1 MITLND
7 VELYLQDFSDIWF
20 TNCDARYRPLKGAR
34 ATGKTYNFVG
44 LEAIFKILS
53 DERRNIMMV
62 RQHDKDNSNSNFTI
76 IKSIVNKLGIKHLFK
91 FTKSPLQIER
101 KDTGQVILFAGMN
114 DVENITSTSVVTG
127 YWTDI
132 YFEEASQ
139 LESYEDF
146 RVVDGSLRLPNTPD
160 TDGLFCQITFC
171 FNAWDVGHWLYDIF
185 FKGNLEDDIQE
196 LENNRYQFKYIPDF
210 NLGNGYG
217 LALHISSYRCNT
229 YRRPEKD
236 ESMQI
241 LKEKAYDIYKVEGL
255 GCWGHIGDATYPY
268 FNDKLII
275 SHAEAMRYNYT
286 RYHIGIDIGGT
297 NGESKV
303 LKENFRSAMTMELTG
318 LTTDSRT
325 LVSLNEF
332 FYSNEGKTIHKDG
345 PEIAEDMIKCICDW
359 IKLYGEHPQL
369 MKGTIICYVESAD
382 PGDFQGLLR
391 VKAQQYG
398 IMNIRFVNS
407 TKNKI
412 QSRVDFDNLLQAF
425 GEHLFTDQCRNLIRE
440 IRSAKKDEEG
450 HCRGDENDH
459 AINGSEYSWIPMLP
473 YIKRYKDFKEH

>member
-7 VELYLQDFSDIWF
+7 EQLTLADFSDIWF
-20 TNCDARYRPLKGAR
+20 TNCDARYRALKGAR
-34 ATGKTYNFVG
+34 MTGKTYNFVG
-44 LEAIFKILS
+44 LETIFKILS
-53 DERRNIMMV
+53 DERRNIMMI

-76 IKSIVNKLGIKHLFK
+76 IKSLCNKLGIKHLFK

-101 KDTGQVILFAGMN
+101 KDTGQVILFSGMN

-139 LESYEDF
+139 LESYDDF
-146 RVVDGSLRLPNTPD
+146 RVVDGSLRLDNTVD
-160 TDGLFCQITFC
+160 ADGLNCQITFL
-171 FNAWDVGHWLYDIF
+171 FNAWDVGHWLYDKF
-185 FKGNLEDDIQE
+185 FKGNLEDDVE
-196 LENNRYQFKYIPDF
+196 VLENERYQFKYIPDF

-217 LALHISSYRCNT
+217 LALHISSFRCNT

-236 ESMQI
+236 ESMLI
-241 LKEKAYDIYKVEGL
+241 LKQNAYDIYKVEGL

-275 SHAEAMRYNYT
+275 PHGQAMNFQYSRFY
-286 RYHIGIDIGGT
+286 IGIDIGGT

-303 LKENFRSAMTMELTG
+303 LKENYRSAMTMELTG
-318 LTTDSRT
+318 LTADNST
-325 LVSLNEF
+325 LVSINEY
-332 FYSNEGKTIHKDG
+332 FYTNEGKNIHKDG
-345 PEIAEDMIKCICDW
+345 PEIADDMIKTLIQWRDMYPFMRNNM
-359 IKLYGEHPQL
+359 IV
-369 MKGTIICYVESAD
+369 CYVESAD

-398 IMNIRFVNS
+398 LINIRFVNS

-412 QSRVDFDNLLQAF
+412 QSRVDFDNLLMAF
-425 GEHLFTDQCRNLIRE
+425 SEHLFTDLCYNLIRE
-440 IRSAKKDEEG
+440 IKASKKDEEG
-450 HCRGDENDH
+450 HCRADGNDH
-459 AINGSEYSWIPMLP
+459 ALNGSEYSWIPMLP
-473 YIKRYKDFKEH
+473 YIKRYKEFKER

>member
-7 VELYLQDFSDIWF
+7 IDLYLPDFSDVWF
-20 TNCDARYRPLKGAR
+20 TNCDARYRALKGAR
-34 ATGKTYNFVG
+34 ETGKTYNFIG
-44 LEAIFKILS
+44 LEVIFKILS
-53 DERRNIMMV
+53 DERRNVMMV
-62 RQHDKDNSNSNFTI
+62 RQHDKDNSNSNYTI
-76 IKSIVNKLGIKHLFK
+76 IKSIVNRLGIKHLFK

-101 KDTGQVILFAGMN
+101 IDTGQVILFSGMN

-146 RVVDGSLRLPNTPD
+146 RVVDGSLRLPNLPD
-160 TDGLFCQITFC
+160 ADDLFCQITFC
-171 FNAWDVGHWLYDIF
+171 FNAWDIGHWLYDVF
-185 FKGNLEDDIQE
+185 FKDYLADNISE

-210 NLGNGYG
+210 NLGYGYG
-217 LALHISSYRCNT
+217 LALHISSFRCNK

-236 ESMQI
+236 ESMLI

-255 GCWGHIGDATYPY
+255 GCWGHVGDATYPY

-275 SHAEAMRYNYT
+275 PQSDAIRYNYS

-297 NGESKV
+297 NGENKV
-303 LKENFRSAMTMELTG
+303 LKENYRSAMTMELTG
-318 LTTDSRT
+318 LTTDSK
-325 LVSLNEF
+325 LISINEF

-345 PEIAEDMIKCICDW
+345 PEIADDMIKTIAEW
-359 IKLYGEHPQL
+359 IRLYSTHPQL

-425 GEHLFTDQCRNLIRE
+425 GEHLFTEQCKNLIRE
-440 IRSAKKDEEG
+440 VRAAKKDEEG
-450 HCRGDENDH
+450 HCRADENDH

-473 YIKRYKDFKEH
+473 YIKRYKEFKEH

>member
-1 MITLND
+1 MTVLND
-7 VELYLQDFSDIWF
+7 VDLTLADFRDIWF
-20 TNCDARYRPLKGAR
+20 TECDARYRALKGAR

-53 DERRNIMMV
+53 DTRRNIMMV
-62 RQHDKDNSNSNFTI
+62 RQHDKDNSTSNFTI
-76 IKSIVNKLGIKHLFK
+76 IKNIVNRLGIKHLFK

-101 KDTGQVILFAGMN
+101 KDTGQVILFSGMN

-146 RVVDGSLRLPNTPD
+146 RVVDGSLRLPNEPEA
-160 TDGLFCQITFC
+160 DGLFCQITFL
-171 FNAWDVGHWLYDIF
+171 FNAWDIGHWLYDIF
-185 FKGNLEDDIQE
+185 FKGNLEDNVEE
-196 LENNRYQFKYIPDF
+196 LECNRFQFKWIKDF

-217 LALHISSYRCNT
+217 LALHISSFRCNE

-236 ESMQI
+236 ESMLI
-241 LKEKAYDIYKVEGL
+241 LKNKAYDIYKVEGL

-275 SHAEAMRYNYT
+275 PHGQAMNFQYS

-297 NGESKV
+297 NGENKV
-303 LKENFRSAMTMELTG
+303 LKENYRSAMTMELTG
-318 LTTDSRT
+318 LTADNST
-325 LVSLNEF
+325 LVSINEY
-332 FYSNEGKTIHKDG
+332 FYTNEGKLVHKDG
-345 PEIAEDMIKCICDW
+345 PEIADDMIQTL
-359 IKLYGEHPQL
+359 IKWRDMYTF
-369 MKGTIICYVESAD
+369 MRNNVIICYVESAD

-391 VKAQQYG
+391 VKAQQRG
-398 IMNIRFVNS
+398 LFNVRFVNS

-412 QSRVDFDNLLQAF
+412 QSRVDFDNLLMAF
-425 GEHLFTDQCRNLIRE
+425 SEHLFTDLCYNLIRE
-440 IRSAKKDEEG
+440 IKASKKDEEG
-450 HCRGDENDH
+450 HCRADGNDH
-459 AINGSEYSWIPMLP
+459 ALNGSEYSWIPMLP
-473 YIKRYKDFKEH
+473 YIKRYKEFKER